1 MAAVADAE
9 DKGVRLRA
17 CMADSK
23 ELQKECS
30 NLMKRVAR
38 RDQALQELRAAQ
50 TAQTATAQ
58 EQEQPPAATSNCPAA
73 TSNCQHPSSRPHQTV
88 QLCHTQVAAH
98 ATAAYKTSY
107 LLRALQL
114 LVACQLSFNKPLAT
128 FNASRVRFRIIFFG
142 LDMWSILTW
151 NSDTSTRAN
160 ASVLQG
166 LAAPSTCFSQLLAM
180 DLSTLLNS
188 SDTTQQ
194 LLPGLFAFK
203 SDVEVMLR
211 EYLNEDTANV
221 TVPDFCAGNRTQAA
235 FYGGPPLTLY
245 NQTWPTVQVQ
255 VELDANPAWLAT
267 LTALGG
273 RLGALNNL
281 QRNCRGALLT
291 RSPCR
296 VGLHITF
303 FGIDLWSLIAMSS
316 DTSTRANASVLQ
328 GLAAPSTCFSQLLA
342 MDLSTLL
349 NSSGTTQQLLPGLF
363 AFKSDVEVML
373 REYLNEDTANVTVPD
388 FCAGNRTQAAFYG
401 GPPLTLYNQ
410 TWPTV
415 QVQVELDANPAWLA
429 TLTALGGRLGALNNL
444 QRNCRGFGCSTS
456 CLSKAA
462 CRVGLH
468 ITFFG
473 IDLWSLI
480 AMSSDTSTRANAS
493 VLQGLAAPSTCFSQL
508 LAMDL
513 STLLNSSGTTQQL
526 LPGLFAFKSDVEVM
540 LREYLNEDTANVTV
554 PDFCAGNRTQA
565 AFYGGP
571 PLTLYNQTWPTVQVQ
586 VELDANPA
594 WLATLTALGGRLGA
608 LNNLQRNCRGALL
621 TRSPW
626 FWVQYKLP
634 YQGCL
639 VDMPTSP

>member
-1 MAAVADAE
+1 MQPSIAAIP
-9 DKGVRLRA
+9 
-17 CMADSK
+17 
-23 ELQKECS
+23 
-30 NLMKRVAR
+30 KRSPAISVSYKHAGSTYVPVTRRMHRTGFIDYAR
-38 RDQALQELRAAQ
+38 K
-50 TAQTATAQ
+50 
-58 EQEQPPAATSNCPAA
+58 S
-73 TSNCQHPSSRPHQTV
+73 
-88 QLCHTQVAAH
+88 HT
-98 ATAAYKTSY
+98 
-107 LLRALQL
+107 R
-114 LVACQLSFNKPLAT
+114 KPLAT
-128 FNASRVRFRIIFFG
+128 FNASRVRFRITFFG

-166 LAAPSTCFSQLLAM
+166 LTAPSTCFSRLLAM

-281 QRNCRGALLT
+281 QRNWFWVQYQMPVQGCLVDTIVQVPLGSPALGNP
-291 RSPCR
+291 SPPAPPPSPLPPQPPCTASR

-415 QVQVELDANPAWLA
+415 QV
-429 TLTALGGRLGALNNL
+429 
-444 QRNCRGFGCSTS
+444 
-456 CLSKAA
+456 
-462 CRVGLH
+462 
-468 ITFFG
+468 
-473 IDLWSLI
+473 
-480 AMSSDTSTRANAS
+480 
-493 VLQGLAAPSTCFSQL
+493 
-508 LAMDL
+508 
-513 STLLNSSGTTQQL
+513 
-526 LPGLFAFKSDVEVM
+526 
-540 LREYLNEDTANVTV
+540 
-554 PDFCAGNRTQA
+554 
-565 AFYGGP
+565 
-571 PLTLYNQTWPTVQVQ
+571 
-586 VELDANPA
+586 
-594 WLATLTALGGRLGA
+594 
-608 LNNLQRNCRGALL
+608 
-621 TRSPW
+621 
-626 FWVQYKLP
+626 
-634 YQGCL
+634 
-639 VDMPTSP
+639 